1 MGWLPMWRVLV
12 RYRDEGDPV
21 TTRINLVREAI
32 LARLKLMYR
41 LELSTL
47 PEAGRARLLIALEA
61 LTDFEAWGL
70 MRERHGLSFEAACD
84 VWIDTIDKLLPPT
97 PPMKPP
103 A

>member
-1 MGWLPMWRVLV
+1 MVLLRLAVQGLETVEAGETTFAHTVLALGQIEVLPGKTAVLSS
-12 RYRDEGDPV
+12 R
-21 TTRINLVREAI
+21 
-32 LARLKLMYR
+32 
-41 LELSTL
+41 
-47 PEAGRARLLIALEA
+47 EAGRAQTLIALEA

-84 VWIDTIDKLLPPT
+84 LWIDTIDKLLPPT